1 MVAPPIPLSSP
12 SIHHLMSKIT
22 DLEALLEERPDDPFI
37 IYALAR
43 EYEKLPAGSLQ
54 ALLTYEHLVT
64 QHPDYVATYYH
75 YAKLLY
81 IGGNRNEAIRLVNL
95 GIAAGLKAGD
105 LHAVSELKGLLA
117 GWTDES
123 EED

>member
-1 MVAPPIPLSSP
+1 
-12 SIHHLMSKIT
+12 MSKIT
-22 DLEALLEERPDDPFI
+22 QLEALLDERPDDPFI

-43 EYEKLPAGSLQ
+43 EYEKLPAGTMQ
-54 ALLTYEHLVT
+54 ALLTYEHLVN

-75 YAKLLY
+75 YARLLY
-81 IGGNRNEAIRLVNL
+81 AGGNRNEAIRLVNL
-95 GIAAGLKAGD
+95 GIAAGLKARD

-117 GWTDES
+117 SWTDES